1 MKYDITNGL
10 TIIINEIIK
19 IFQYCFNL
27 LDSITFNGFSLL
39 DFSITIIVFS
49 AIIPV
54 LISSISAYNSYNEK
68 RHKEEVK
75 RRKEDSKQ

>member
-1 MKYDITNGL
+1 MNYDITQGL
-10 TIIINEIIK
+10 TFIVNEILS

-39 DFSITIIVFS
+39 DFSITFIIFS

-54 LISSISAYNSYNEK
+54 LISSIEAYSSYTEK
-68 RHKEEVK
+68 RIKEEK
-75 RRKEDSKQ
+75 KSRKDSSK

>member
-1 MKYDITNGL
+1 MTYDITNGL
-10 TIIINEIIK
+10 TFILNEILK

-54 LISSISAYNSYNEK
+54 LISSINAYNSYNEK
-68 RHKEEVK
+68 RQKEERK
-75 RRKEDSKQ
+75 RRKEESKQ

>member
-1 MKYDITNGL
+1 MTYDITNGL
-10 TIIINEIIK
+10 TFILNEILK

-39 DFSITIIVFS
+39 DFSISIIVFS

-54 LISSISAYNSYNEK
+54 LISSIEAYNTYTEK
-68 RHKEEVK
+68 RIKEEKK
-75 RRKEDSKQ
+75 RRKEKSKQ